1 MVLHFLLNVPIFF
14 AQIDVLGL
22 GRDVWITVLLL
33 WVAGFVVA
41 GALMVWRLSR
51 VQTVALQ
58 PA

>member
-1 MVLHFLLNVPIFF
+1 MRRLNVPIFF
-14 AQIDVLGL
+14 AQVDVLGL

-33 WVAGFVVA
+33 WVVGFVVA

-51 VQTVALQ
+51 VQTAALG